1 MTAWTVALVL
11 AANAVAQSPAG
22 VEDARS
28 ERVSSY
34 LRSGRYADARR
45 LIDEILRTEAR
56 ADLRNVLA
64 VFGSSPNMRIRRAPA
79 TFACEVSATGVL
91 LPLTVNGR
99 RADWLIDTGANVS
112 VISDAEAAR
121 LGLVI
126 RASDG
131 RAADLAGGSTG
142 VRLAIAKR
150 VTIGR
155 TQLGDV
161 PFLVTPADQMPW
173 KELPPGKQGIA
184 GLPLA
189 IALDA
194 LRWTHTGTCY
204 TGSASLRNGSAA
216 PPSNLRYVNLH
227 LVTSVEA
234 EGKTLEFL
242 LDTGNQ
248 AGTQLWERF
257 GRDFESV
264 VKERGRPGSVR
275 VTQFGGASERAVVI
289 IPETQLKV
297 GGKNTTLAE
306 GRVFSTGRRRS
317 ISRPARHGCPQPGR
331 RGHDRLSIDD
341 VDLALIEA
349 VKQGSLGASRHCLS

>member
-1 MTAWTVALVL
+1 MTAWAVALVF
-11 AANAVAQSPAG
+11 AANAIAQSPADTG
-22 VEDARS
+22 DARE

-45 LIDEILRTEAR
+45 LIGEILRTEAR

-64 VFGSSPNMRIRRAPA
+64 VFGSNPNMRVRRAAA
-79 TFACEVSATGVL
+79 TFACEVSETGVL

-99 RADWLIDTGANVS
+99 RADWLMDTGANVS

-126 RASDG
+126 RASEG

-142 VRLAIAKR
+142 VRLAIARR

-194 LRWTHTGTCY
+194 LRWTRTGTCH
-204 TGSASLRNGSAA
+204 TGSAALTGSGLT
-216 PPSNLRYVNLH
+216 PSNLRYDNLH

-257 GRDFESV
+257 AKDFEAV
-264 VKERGRPGSVR
+264 VKERGRPGAVR
-275 VTQFGGASERAVVI
+275 VTQFGGSTERAVVI

-297 GGKNTTLAE
+297 GGRDTKLAE
-306 GRVFSTGRRRS
+306 GRIFSKPVGDDRFHGLLGMDVLSQAAEVTIDFRS
-317 ISRPARHGCPQPGR
+317 MTLTLR
-331 RGHDRLSIDD
+331 
-341 VDLALIEA
+341 
-349 VKQGSLGASRHCLS
+349 

>member
-1 MTAWTVALVL
+1 MTITAKLCSFRPPLKSLIAWAGALVL
-11 AANAVAQSPAG
+11 AANAVAQSPADTK
-22 VEDARS
+22 DARD

-64 VFGSSPNMRIRRAPA
+64 VFGSNPNMRVRRAAA
-79 TFACEVSATGVL
+79 TFACEVSETGVL

-99 RADWLIDTGANVS
+99 RADWLLDTGANVS
-112 VISDAEAAR
+112 IISDAEAAR

-126 RASDG
+126 RASEG

-150 VTIGR
+150 VAIGR

-194 LRWTHTGTCY
+194 LRWTRTGTCH
-204 TGSASLRNGSAA
+204 TGSAALHNGSAA
-216 PPSNLRYVNLH
+216 PPSNLRYDNLH
-227 LVTSVEA
+227 VVTSVEGGSTLRTDFYA
-234 EGKTLEFL
+234 HIRAVYLTPLTLDEKFRAQMIQDDSDWGKFVLQVMLKGEVPPKFL
-242 LDTGNQ
+242 LRQMPNGYLPNQ
-248 AGTQLWERF
+248 FLLMD
-257 GRDFESV
+257 RD
-264 VKERGRPGSVR
+264 RW
-275 VTQFGGASERAVVI
+275 
-289 IPETQLKV
+289 
-297 GGKNTTLAE
+297 N
-306 GRVFSTGRRRS
+306 
-317 ISRPARHGCPQPGR
+317 
-331 RGHDRLSIDD
+331 D
-341 VDLALIEA
+341 
-349 VKQGSLGASRHCLS
+349 KQK